1 MGPGV
6 CQLRPFAA
14 GGRQRADGAGTVFH
28 QAGAG
33 EAPAGLERVQ
43 ESAEAQNHRQP
54 HTHEQRPGAQAVPG
68 DPRKR
73 GGDHGKTVS
82 GVQGGRGGAV
92 CERLDTGG
100 IFADTAAEAVPMS
113 GKKHCKGVDVVCPFW
128 RCETPLTITCE
139 GWMAGCDV
147 QLRFSGQGEKL
158 AYMRRRC
165 KRMDGWGK
173 CLVAV
178 GAGRKYEK

>member
-1 MGPGV
+1 
-6 CQLRPFAA
+6 
-14 GGRQRADGAGTVFH
+14 
-28 QAGAG
+28 
-33 EAPAGLERVQ
+33 
-43 ESAEAQNHRQP
+43 
-54 HTHEQRPGAQAVPG
+54 
-68 DPRKR
+68 
-73 GGDHGKTVS
+73 
-82 GVQGGRGGAV
+82 
-92 CERLDTGG
+92 
-100 IFADTAAEAVPMS
+100 MS

-173 CLVAV
+173 CLVEI
-178 GAGRKYEK
+178 GRAHV

>member
-1 MGPGV
+1 
-6 CQLRPFAA
+6 
-14 GGRQRADGAGTVFH
+14 
-28 QAGAG
+28 
-33 EAPAGLERVQ
+33 
-43 ESAEAQNHRQP
+43 
-54 HTHEQRPGAQAVPG
+54 
-68 DPRKR
+68 
-73 GGDHGKTVS
+73 
-82 GVQGGRGGAV
+82 
-92 CERLDTGG
+92 
-100 IFADTAAEAVPMS
+100 MS

-139 GWMAGCDV
+139 GWIAGCDV

>member
-1 MGPGV
+1 
-6 CQLRPFAA
+6 
-14 GGRQRADGAGTVFH
+14 
-28 QAGAG
+28 
-33 EAPAGLERVQ
+33 
-43 ESAEAQNHRQP
+43 
-54 HTHEQRPGAQAVPG
+54 
-68 DPRKR
+68 
-73 GGDHGKTVS
+73 
-82 GVQGGRGGAV
+82 
-92 CERLDTGG
+92 
-100 IFADTAAEAVPMS
+100 MS

-178 GAGRKYEK
+178 GAGRKYEKKQKNFRKTCENVLTIDNIYSTI

>member
-1 MGPGV
+1 
-6 CQLRPFAA
+6 
-14 GGRQRADGAGTVFH
+14 
-28 QAGAG
+28 
-33 EAPAGLERVQ
+33 
-43 ESAEAQNHRQP
+43 
-54 HTHEQRPGAQAVPG
+54 
-68 DPRKR
+68 
-73 GGDHGKTVS
+73 
-82 GVQGGRGGAV
+82 
-92 CERLDTGG
+92 
-100 IFADTAAEAVPMS
+100 MS
-113 GKKHCKGVDVVCPFW
+113 GKKHCKGADVVCPFW